1 MPEINEVR
9 KYADFILKKCRGKNI
24 LEIKIVKGRYKKH
37 GPFDKY
43 KELVGELPLKLLNIK
58 TKGKFLYIELEKGFY
73 ILSTLGLSG
82 GWNFYNSKTKKN
94 EFSESF
100 NDYLDGPMKDRYMKY
115 SLVHRNIEFRFQGG
129 ILYFYD
135 MMSFGT
141 MKVIRGVDELEK
153 KLATIGPDI
162 MDSGTTFDVFKE
174 RIQLSKREIGLALMN
189 QRLISGIGNYL
200 RADILWMSR
209 ISPFRLVGRLSDKEL
224 RKIYKNTR
232 ILTWG
237 EYDRKKIAKSNK
249 LPINYGRDFFVY
261 REDKDI
267 YGNPVKKEEL
277 YEGSQKRFIYWV
289 PTLQTN

>member
-9 KYADFILKKCRGKNI
+9 KYADFILKKCKDKNI

-37 GPFDKY
+37 GPFDNY
-43 KELVGELPLKLLNIK
+43 KELVGELPLKLLDVK
-58 TKGKFLYIELEKGFY
+58 TKGKFLYIELEKGYY
-73 ILSTLGLSG
+73 IFSTLGLSG

-94 EFSESF
+94 EFSDSF
-100 NDYLDGPMKDRYMKY
+100 NDYLDGPMKERYKKH
-115 SLVHRNIEFRFQGG
+115 SLDHRNIEFRVRGG
-129 ILYFYD
+129 TLYFYD
-135 MMSFGT
+135 MLSFGT
-141 MKVIRGVDELEK
+141 MKVIKGTDELEK

-162 MDSGTTFDVFKE
+162 MDSGTTFDVFKK
-174 RIQLSKREIGLALMN
+174 RIQMSKREIGIVLMN

-209 ISPFRLVGRLSDKEL
+209 ISPFRLVGRLTDKEL
-224 RKIYKNTR
+224 RKIYKNAR

-237 EYDRKKIAKSNK
+237 EYDRKKIAKGDK

-261 REDKDI
+261 REEKDI

-277 YEGSQKRFIYWV
+277 YEGSQKRFIYWA
-289 PTLQTN
+289 PILQTN